1 MTGRILIADAVAT
14 NRIVLKVR
22 LAEARYETMLAADA
36 ESCLRMARDNC
47 PDIILLDRSLPDMDG
62 TELLRRLRAMPGTR
76 DLPLVMILA
85 DGDPAAR
92 LAALRAGADDVLTKP
107 FDEPMLM
114 ARLRCLMRG
123 RDDGIDRGAR
133 QAALGAIG
141 VSEASEPLDRP
152 GRFALVTE
160 RPEAA
165 LRWRKDLGPH
175 LPERLILLT
184 RDEALALPPLDGA
197 APDVFVIDADLGAA
211 GSGLRLMSELRCRAG
226 SRHAAVCMILPEP
239 TGAPAAMAFDLGA
252 DDLVATRVDPG
263 ELALRLRA
271 LLRRKRRSDRL
282 RASVEDGLRLAMIDP
297 LTGLY
302 NRRFAMAQL
311 GRFLSGSDGPG
322 DATAVMVI
330 DLDRFKAVNDRWGHG
345 AGDAVLA
352 EVAARLAQ
360 ALGKGDLLARIGGEE
375 FLVALPHASM
385 PEARRR
391 AEDLRDAV
399 SGRSVLLPGGGAL
412 VVTVSIGLALSSRP
426 PGEVRLR
433 DRVTSLIDS
442 ADRALM
448 AAKADGR
455 NKVTISRS
463 AA

>member
-1 MTGRILIADAVAT
+1 MSGRILIADGVAT

-22 LAEARYETMLAADA
+22 LAEARYDTIFAADA
-36 ESCLRMARDNC
+36 ETCLRLAKERA
-47 PDIILLDRSLPDMDG
+47 PDIIMLDRSLPDMDG
-62 TELLRRLRAMPGTR
+62 CDLVRQLRSSPATR
-76 DLPLVMILA
+76 DLPLLMIVA
-85 DGDPAAR
+85 NGDPQQR
-92 LAALRAGADDVLTKP
+92 LAALRAGADDVLSRP

-123 RDDGIDRGAR
+123 RDDGIDLGAR

-141 VSEASEPLDRP
+141 AAEAGEPFDLP

-160 RPEAA
+160 RPEAS

-175 LPERLILLT
+175 LRERLLLLS
-184 RDEALALPPLDGA
+184 RDEALKIGPDDGN

-211 GSGLRLMSELRCRAG
+211 GSGLRLMSDLRCRAG
-226 SRHAAVCMILPEP
+226 SRHAAICMILPEAA
-239 TGAPAAMAFDLGA
+239 GAAAAMAFDLGA
-252 DDLVATRVDPG
+252 DDLVAAGVDPP

-271 LLRRKRRSDRL
+271 LLRRKRRGDRL

-311 GRFLSGSDGPG
+311 GRLLAAPDAPG
-322 DATAVMVI
+322 KGTAVMVI
-330 DLDRFKAVNDRWGHG
+330 DLDRFKTVNDRWGHA
-345 AGDAVLA
+345 AGDSVLA
-352 EVAARLAQ
+352 EVARRLASV
-360 ALGKGDLLARIGGEE
+360 LSDGDLLARIGGEE
-375 FLVALPHASM
+375 FLVALPEVSL

-391 AEDLRDAV
+391 AEDLRDV
-399 SGRSVLLPGGGAL
+399 VNGESVELPDGTTLA
-412 VVTVSIGLALSSRP
+412 VTVSIGLALSLHPRAE
-426 PGEVRLR
+426 GRLR
-433 DRVTSLIDS
+433 DRVAQLIDS

-448 AAKADGR
+448 AAKAEGR
-455 NKVTISRS
+455 NKVTISRN